1 MKNIVYFQY
10 PWRMWRVRLSGI
22 YRYAAGAGW
31 RVQVIE
37 HGLTSLPVRKALAF
51 WRPDGCIVENSV
63 MDSPEFRAS
72 DFRDTPVVY
81 CDADQKRLR
90 RPCFCVV
97 HDSSEATTLAV
108 RELLSLGLRH
118 LAFVGNIIPRYW
130 SDRRRK
136 VMAAEAEAAGCSFD
150 AFEPRG
156 PDSIAAFF
164 ASIRAWLRALP
175 KPCGL
180 LAANDIS
187 GDLVLQACR
196 MEGIAVPDEI
206 AVIGI
211 DNDTLVCRH
220 TTPTMTSVMP
230 DFEQSGWLAAKL
242 LDEVMAGNRE
252 PRTVKF
258 GAAHVVRRNSTVKFE
273 RRDGAV
279 RRAMSRIREEAG
291 AGITPAGICR
301 EIGGSRRGAEYRFR
315 AATGRSIGE
324 ALAEARIE
332 RAKTL
337 LLERDLPIEALAS
350 ECGYGDSS
358 SLRRAFKKATGLSMR
373 DWRKTAEGE

>member
-1 MKNIVYFQY
+1 
-10 PWRMWRVRLSGI
+10 MWRVRLSGI
-22 YRYAAGAGW
+22 YRYAADAGW

-164 ASIRAWLRALP
+164 A
-175 KPCGL
+175 
-180 LAANDIS
+180 
-187 GDLVLQACR
+187 
-196 MEGIAVPDEI
+196 
-206 AVIGI
+206 
-211 DNDTLVCRH
+211 
-220 TTPTMTSVMP
+220 
-230 DFEQSGWLAAKL
+230 
-242 LDEVMAGNRE
+242 
-252 PRTVKF
+252 
-258 GAAHVVRRNSTVKFE
+258 
-273 RRDGAV
+273 
-279 RRAMSRIREEAG
+279 
-291 AGITPAGICR
+291 
-301 EIGGSRRGAEYRFR
+301 
-315 AATGRSIGE
+315 
-324 ALAEARIE
+324 
-332 RAKTL
+332 
-337 LLERDLPIEALAS
+337 
-350 ECGYGDSS
+350 
-358 SLRRAFKKATGLSMR
+358 
-373 DWRKTAEGE
+373 